1 MDMAQLLDEA
11 QARGFTINFAFEG
24 AKLRCPETGDC
35 FAPEE
40 LQLVHSQAVDMGT
53 DPGDDATLYLIE
65 AANGRKGYL
74 LVADSFHAD
83 PRKAAFIDKL
93 LRSRTGGDVE

>member
-35 FAPEE
+35 FEPEA
-40 LQLVHSQAVDMGT
+40 LKLVHSQSVDMGT
-53 DPGDDATLYLIE
+53 DPGDDATMYLIE
-65 AANGRKGYL
+65 TATGRKGYL
-74 LVADSFHAD
+74 LVADAFHAD

-93 LRSRTGGDVE
+93 LRSRTGGDAE